1 MNIVL
6 DIEVEDERWRKALPD
21 VADTAQRV
29 QKAVF
34 EYLAQHEKLP
44 FLTADKPVSV
54 NLCLS
59 SDAHVHQLNR
69 DFRQMDKPTNVL
81 SFANIDFDNFE
92 ETADLFGEIALGDII
107 IAYETMQKEA
117 DEMQIS
123 LYDHFCHL
131 LTHGL
136 LHLSGYD
143 HMEAEDAA
151 YMENLEKNILQT
163 LGIANPYADEE

>member
-1 MNIVL
+1 MNIALDLEIEDKRWQQVL
-6 DIEVEDERWRKALPD
+6 PDIENA
-21 VADTAQRV
+21 AQRV

-34 EYLAQHEKLP
+34 EYLSQNEDLP

-59 SDAHVHQLNR
+59 DDAHVRQLNR

-81 SFANIDFDNFE
+81 SFANIDFDSFE
-92 ETADLFGEIALGDII
+92 GTADLFGEIALGDII

-131 LTHGL
+131 FTHGL

-143 HMEAEDAA
+143 HIEAEDAA